1 MEQPWI
7 EFYEEEL
14 KFQQETDEL
23 GDIPEAEASYYS
35 VYGYLPGAFHFG
47 QCRMQEPDIGWFKGA
62 LNTFWAL
69 MGMLNRRIR
78 QRAR

>member
-1 MEQPWI
+1 MEQPWT

-47 QCRMQEPDIGWFKGA
+47 IGEETDGKKVW
-62 LNTFWAL
+62 
-69 MGMLNRRIR
+69 R
-78 QRAR
+78 